1 MSYSDRFFVCVT
13 RDLKKKHLC
22 EHIYQD
28 FSFQF
33 QVDELS
39 RLFLEDLNSSIF
51 TTRYFMHSK
60 EFFYRAAG
68 FVILGL
74 PSFAVLPL
82 LLYLVIAGTITV
94 ERLVGVCCTLVGVPV
109 LAVCIACTVVW
120 YRNSKQVWTVHNFY
134 LKCPEMRSTLEFI
147 FCNKRLVGSL
157 YLLWNTTPFYACL
170 IHQDLR
176 H

>member
-1 MSYSDRFFVCVT
+1 
-13 RDLKKKHLC
+13 
-22 EHIYQD
+22 
-28 FSFQF
+28 
-33 QVDELS
+33 
-39 RLFLEDLNSSIF
+39 
-51 TTRYFMHSK
+51 MHSK

-157 YLLWNTTPFYACL
+157 VKHNTILCVLNPSRIKTLKVILRTNGNCR
-170 IHQDLR
+170 IHPENIGVVSYGKVPRLQVWCAF
-176 H
+176 